1 MPLSV
6 RVSPNTPNK
15 KITMKAYSYLQLS
28 TPTQRMPIAI
38 TRQIERTKQYCD
50 GHGMT
55 LEDFEINGLSAF
67 KDSQKK
73 ENVLSGFRKSIESGS
88 HLMPCALIVDDTKW
102 ITGQDFRV
110 IFQEFTE
117 LIRLNVELHTTHD
130 RMVYRAKD
138 FDVFGLV
145 LNIGRVLGRN
155 ELSQAMSMRRRKGL
169 K

>member
-1 MPLSV
+1 
-6 RVSPNTPNK
+6 
-15 KITMKAYSYLQLS
+15 
-28 TPTQRMPIAI
+28 
-38 TRQIERTKQYCD
+38 
-50 GHGMT
+50 MT